1 MRAFETPEIEILAFQ
16 VKDVITTSDGSPDD
30 NDNGFVD
37 IGDLLKLQK

>member
-1 MRAFETPEIEILAFQ
+1 MRVFEKPEIESLVFQ
-16 VKDVITTSDGSPDD
+16 VKDVITTSDD